1 MKESD
6 LYPPLKAFLESQNY
20 EIKGEVGNCDVFAIR
35 GTEPPLIVELKL
47 SLNLTVIL
55 QAVDRLV
62 LTSSVYIGVPNDC
75 SALKRK
81 YRQIRKLL
89 RLLGIGLITIN
100 PSKKSGQAKVLLDPG
115 EYKPRVSKHRQVRL
129 LGEFEK
135 RVGDPNLGGSEF
147 KKGIMTAYRQSAL
160 NVACYL
166 QQQGPTKASDIAR
179 QTEEAKA
186 RDILYRD
193 VYGWFD
199 RVSRGI
205 YELSPPGQTG
215 NQQLDRAKGALGEF
229 FGRLGSQ

>member
-1 MKESD
+1 M
-6 LYPPLKAFLESQNY
+6 YLESQNY

-35 GTEPPLIVELKL
+35 SAEPPLIVELKL

-62 LTSSVYIGVPNDC
+62 LTSNVYIGIPGHC

-81 YRQIRKLL
+81 NKQVRKLF
-89 RLLGIGLITIN
+89 RLLGIGLIAID
-100 PSKKSGQAKVLLDPG
+100 PLRKSGGVKVILDPG
-115 EYKPRVSKHRQVRL
+115 EYKPRISKHRQARL

-135 RVGDPNLGGSEF
+135 RVGDPNLGGSDY
-147 KKGIMTAYRQSAL
+147 KKGVVTAYRQRAL
-160 NVACYL
+160 RVAL
-166 QQQGPTKASDIAR
+166 FLENQGPAKASDIAR
-179 QTEEAKA
+179 QTEETKA

-205 YELSPPGQTG
+205 YELSPRGKREIKTWQ
-215 NQQLDRAKGALGEF
+215 D
-229 FGRLGSQ
+229 